1 MLENIDMTKDMSK
14 KEYKVIMDALEPRLA
29 DLQQELLAKK
39 LPVMIVFEG
48 WSAAGKGTLISK
60 VLHPLDPR
68 HFNVYTMDKLTDAEL
83 FRPALW
89 SYWVKSPAKGQIAL
103 FDKSWHRVALPS
115 GVAKWKLSAK
125 ERDGFFYDVNAFEQQ
140 LTDDGTLIIK
150 FFLHISKDEQKKR
163 FQELERN
170 DDTKWRVDDDDRK
183 QNDDY
188 NENLEL
194 FERMI
199 QESNSG
205 KTKWVIV
212 EANDKH
218 YAAVKVYETIISKVE
233 EELVRREAKAAAPKP
248 EPPSIQPQEI
258 SILRSI
264 DLDKT
269 ISSNEY
275 KDKLKYYQ
283 NKMAT
288 LGFKLYT
295 KRRPV
300 VIVYEGWDAAGKGG
314 NIKRLTQEL
323 DPRGY
328 DVNPVAAPTAEELAH
343 HYLWRFWNRMPK
355 GGHLG
360 IFDRSWYGRV
370 MVERIEGFCSL
381 EEWQRAFQEIND
393 MEKHMVNHG
402 AIVFKFW
409 LHIDQEEQLRR
420 FNDRQENPAKQYKI
434 TEEDWRNR
442 EKWDAYERAVDEM
455 LFRTNTAYAPW
466 TVVESNDKKYAR
478 IKVLEHVTD
487 VLEKK
492 LK

>member
-1 MLENIDMTKDMSK
+1 MLENIDMTKSLSK
-14 KEYKVIMDALEPRLA
+14 KEYKVIMDELEPRLA

-68 HFNVYTMDKLTDAEL
+68 HFNVHTMDKLTDAEL
-83 FRPALW
+83 FRPSLW
-89 SYWVKSPAKGQIAL
+89 SYWVKSPSKGQIAL

-115 GVAKWKLSAK
+115 GVAKWKLSPK

-150 FFLHISKDEQKKR
+150 FFLHISKEEQKKR

-170 DDTKWRVDDDDRK
+170 EDTKWRVDDDDRK
-183 QNDDY
+183 QNDNY
-188 NENLEL
+188 AENLAL
-194 FERMI
+194 FESMI

-218 YAAVKVYETIISKVE
+218 YATVKVYETIISKAE
-233 EELVRREAKAAAPKP
+233 EELARRAAKAAASKP

-264 DLDKT
+264 DLDKS
-269 ISSNEY
+269 ISTNEY

-328 DVNPVAAPTAEELAH
+328 EVNPVAAPSAEELAH
-343 HYLWRFWNRMPK
+343 HYLWRFWNQMPK
-355 GGHLG
+355 GGHIG

-370 MVERIEGFCSL
+370 MVERIEGFCTP

-393 MEKHMVNHG
+393 MERHMVNHG

-409 LHIDQEEQLRR
+409 LHIDQNEQLAR
-420 FNDRQENPAKQYKI
+420 FNDRQSNPAKQYKI
-434 TEEDWRNR
+434 TDEDWRNR

-455 LFRTNTAYAPW
+455 LFRTNTAHAPW

>member
-1 MLENIDMTKDMSK
+1 MLENIDLNKTLQK
-14 KEYKVIMDALEPRLA
+14 KEYKTAMDALEPRLA
-29 DLQQELLAKK
+29 DLQQEIAKQK
-39 LPVMIVFEG
+39 MPVMIVFEG

-60 VLHPLDPR
+60 VLYPLDPR
-68 HFNVYTMDKLTDAEL
+68 FFNVYTMDKLTDAEL

-89 SYWVKSPAKGQIAL
+89 SYWTKSPSKGRIAL
-103 FDKSWHRVALPS
+103 FDKSWHRVALPD
-115 GVAKWKLSAK
+115 GVAKWKLSPK
-125 ERDGFFYDVNAFEQQ
+125 ERDGFFYDVNAFEEQ

-150 FFLHISKDEQKKR
+150 FFLHISKEEQKKR
-163 FQELERN
+163 FNELAKN
-170 DDTKWRVDDDDRK
+170 DDTKWRVDADDRK
-183 QNDDY
+183 QNDEYD
-188 NENLEL
+188 EHLAL
-194 FERMI
+194 FESMI
-199 QESNSG
+199 QQSNSG

-212 EANDKH
+212 EANDKY
-218 YAAVKVYETIISKVE
+218 YAVVKVYETIIHKIE
-233 EELVRREAKAAAPKP
+233 EELARRAVRPAAKAA
-248 EPPSIQPQEI
+248 EPSVTPQEI

-264 DLDKT
+264 DLDKRL
-269 ISSNEY
+269 SSNEY

-283 NKMAT
+283 NKMQT

-328 DVNPVAAPTAEELAH
+328 DVNPVAAPSAEELAH
-343 HYLWRFWNRMPK
+343 HYLWRFWNKMPK
-355 GGHLG
+355 GGHIG

-370 MVERIEGFCSL
+370 MVERIEGFCTP

-393 MEKHMVNHG
+393 MERHMANHG
-402 AIVFKFW
+402 TILFKFW
-409 LHIDQEEQLRR
+409 LHIDQEEQLTR
-420 FNDRQENPAKQYKI
+420 FTDRQNNPAKQYKI
-434 TEEDWRNR
+434 TDEDWRNR

-466 TVVESNDKKYAR
+466 TVVESNDKRYAR
-478 IKVLEHVTD
+478 IKALELVTSE
-487 VLEKK
+487 LEKK